1 MISPQSA
8 QKIQLLRL
16 LTAIFVLAIALASAV
31 PHYLTG
37 QWVWSRPPLV
47 ENLEQ
52 VKALQTQG
60 LTIPNWQNLSHDVIR
75 MGGHRWS
82 VQQFATTPAPA
93 SDTPPSRH
101 EPVLLMLRPQLA
113 DTDQPQID
121 WVNIGSEFGW
131 TADNE
136 RWIEF
141 SVPSLSGGNASVQ
154 ARFLR
159 YWDAEQTYAAM
170 QWYAWPARGS
180 ASPNR
185 WFWADQASQWRD
197 RRRTPWVAVSV
208 LIPIEPLGDL
218 ETNRAIAQSVGQTV
232 QSTLLAA
239 MLPSEPRLSP

>member
-8 QKIQLLRL
+8 QQIQRLRL
-16 LTAIFVLAIALASAV
+16 LAAIFVLAIALVSAV

-37 QWVWSRPPLV
+37 QWVWSHPARV

-52 VKALQTQG
+52 VRALQTKG
-60 LTIPNWQNLSHDVIR
+60 LTIADWQNLSHDVIR
-75 MGGHRWS
+75 IGGHRWS
-82 VQQFATTPAPA
+82 VQQLATTPTPA
-93 SDTPPSRH
+93 SDTPPSRNK
-101 EPVLLMLRPQLA
+101 PVVLMLRPQLA
-113 DTDQPQID
+113 ETDQPQID

-141 SVPSLSGGNASVQ
+141 SVPAPAGDVASVQ

-170 QWYAWPARGS
+170 QWYAWPAGGS

-185 WFWADQASQWRD
+185 WFWADKVSQWRD

-218 ETNRAIAQSVGQTV
+218 EANRAIAQSVGQTV
-232 QSTLLAA
+232 HSKLLTT